1 MLKIYMSDGAMFPP
15 DFSDIFLD
23 FTAKDIG
30 VAAEVI
36 ELALKDGY
44 SIYIEKIEK

>member
-30 VAAEVI
+30 EAAEVI
-36 ELALKDGY
+36 ALALESGY
-44 SIYIEKIEK
+44 SVYIEKNEK